1 MLFLVILIIKIF
13 TIVKAYSY
21 TCVFRYKRKKGR
33 KMAKDPVC
41 GMFVEEKSE
50 SIRYKK
56 DDREYYFCSKQC
68 LDEFTQ
74 PEKEL
79 RKLKVQVAISIALA
93 IPIVIFSL
101 PHMLPTQFGT
111 LFPMYVT
118 HYNNYVMLAL
128 ATPLQFWIGWRFY
141 RGLWDGIKAKA
152 SNMDTLIAIG
162 TTAAYL
168 YSATVTLISSY
179 FPFSSVYFET
189 GAIIITLILIGRLLE
204 TRTKERASDAVRKL
218 LDLQPKMAKV
228 LRQKEG
234 PGGYLV
240 EELEIPIEQVQEE
253 DIMII
258 RPGESIPTDGIV
270 VEGYSS
276 IDESAIT
283 GESMPADK
291 TKGDE
296 VIGATINRSGLLKV
310 KATKVGQDTVLS
322 QIITLVEE
330 ARTGKA
336 QMQRLVDQVAKYFV
350 PAVLTVAIGVGLG
363 WYFIGNIGLTF
374 SLLAFVSVIII
385 ACPCALGIATPAAL
399 MMGAGKGA
407 ENGILFKGG
416 EYLEIAK
423 KVKSVVFDKTG
434 TLTKGRPSITDII
447 DLSGL
452 GEDKILRLAAVAES
466 GSEHPLGQAI
476 VNRAK
481 EKGIMVPNPDSFEA
495 ISGHGLKARY
505 ADHIIIIGNRK
516 LMLDDNIPVTDEINT
531 TLSALET
538 RGKTA
543 TLVVIDNKIAGII
556 ALVDTIKDNAK
567 EAIDSLKSMGIEVVM
582 LTGDNERTAKA
593 VASKLGIDRV
603 ISQVLPHEKEQAI
616 SGLKKSKEE
625 KKGAVAMVGDGIND
639 APALAR
645 ADLGIAIGSG
655 TDVAKETGGIILIK
669 DDIRDI
675 VTALDLGKKTV
686 SKIKQNLFWAFAY
699 NTGLIPIAGGLLVP
713 FIGVGIFGWLPMLA
727 GLAMAM
733 SSVTV
738 VGNSILLGRYKPKF
752 AARKSRR
759 SRGEIYSDKDLK
771 QSYAPIT
778 QISSS

>member
-1 MLFLVILIIKIF
+1 
-13 TIVKAYSY
+13 
-21 TCVFRYKRKKGR
+21 
-33 KMAKDPVC
+33 MAKDPVC
-41 GMFVEEKSE
+41 GMFVEEKPE
-50 SIRYKK
+50 SIRYNK
-56 DDREYYFCSKQC
+56 DGRVYYFCSKQC

-79 RKLKVQVAISIALA
+79 KKLNMYVAISIALT

-101 PHMLPTQFGT
+101 PHMLPVQFGT
-111 LFPMYVT
+111 LFPMSFM
-118 HYNNYVMLAL
+118 HYSNYVMLAL

-141 RGLWDGIKAKA
+141 RGLWDGINARA

-168 YSATVTLISSY
+168 YSATVTIIPGY
-179 FPFSSVYFET
+179 FPFESVYFET
-189 GAIIITLILIGRLLE
+189 AAIIITLILIGRLLE
-204 TRTKERASDAVRKL
+204 TRTKEKASDAVRKL

-228 LRQKEG
+228 IRGKKL
-234 PGGYLV
+234 
-240 EELEIPIEQVQEE
+240 EEVEIPIEEVQEG
-253 DIMII
+253 DVMVV
-258 RPGESIPTDGIV
+258 RPGERIATDGSVI
-270 VEGYSS
+270 EGSS
-276 IDESAIT
+276 FIDESAIT
-283 GESMPADK
+283 GESIPVDK
-291 TKGDE
+291 KKGDE
-296 VIGATINRSGLLKV
+296 VIVATINKSGLLKV

-350 PAVLTVAIGVGLG
+350 PGVLAIAIVVGLG

-423 KVKSVVFDKTG
+423 KVKTVVFDKTG
-434 TLTKGRPSITDII
+434 TLTKGKPSVTDII
-447 DLSGL
+447 DISGL
-452 GEDKILRLAAVAES
+452 GENELLRLSAIAES
-466 GSEHPLGQAI
+466 GSEHPLGQAV

-481 EKGIMVPNPDSFEA
+481 EKGIMVTNPDSFEA
-495 ISGHGLKARY
+495 VSGHGLKARY
-505 ADHIIIIGNRK
+505 GDHTIRIGNRK
-516 LMLDDNIPVTDEINT
+516 LMDDNSIPVTEAVDATLKELEIQ
-531 TLSALET
+531 
-538 RGKTA
+538 GKTA
-543 TLVVIDNKIAGII
+543 VLAAIDNRLAGII
-556 ALVDTIKDNAK
+556 ALADTIKDNAK
-567 EAIDSLKSMGIEVVM
+567 QAIDSLKSMGIEIVI

-603 ISQVLPHEKEQAI
+603 IAQVLPQEKEQVI
-616 SGLKKSKEE
+616 SKLKEQE
-625 KKGAVAMVGDGIND
+625 KKIVAMVGDGIND

-669 DDIRDI
+669 DDVRD
-675 VTALDLGKKTV
+675 VATSLELGKKTV

-699 NTGLIPIAGGLLVP
+699 NTGLIPIAGGALVP
-713 FIGVGIFGWLPMLA
+713 FLGAGVYSWLPFMAA
-727 GLAMAM
+727 GAMAL

-738 VGNSILLGRYKPKF
+738 VGNSLLLGRYIPKYAKKPGKQ
-752 AARKSRR
+752 
-759 SRGEIYSDKDLK
+759 IYSEEELK
-771 QSYAPIT
+771 QVYRAT
-778 QISSS
+778 ATSSPTR